1 LSRKVVQVN
10 EVYLP
15 LFENEDRYLVLYGS
29 AGSGKSVFAADKI
42 VARTVGQA
50 GHRFLVIRKVAN
62 TIRSSAYQL
71 IIDRISEF
79 GLRSEFDVNKT
90 EMRIT
95 HRPTGNEILMGGL
108 DDVEKLKSITGI
120 TGVWIEEATEIT
132 SDDFDQID
140 LRLRGETLNYKQI
153 ILSFNP
159 IDERHWLKQRFFDN
173 TPEFCTVVKTTYRD
187 NEFLDDEY
195 KRTLELKAK
204 VNPNYYRIYVLGE
217 WGREDIDKP
226 FIYNFERSK
235 HVGKVTMEDKELR
248 FSTDF
253 NFNPFATIV
262 CQMWFDKDGHH
273 IRVLKE
279 HALVNKGVIDK
290 IELIKTSYTAK
301 DMATCLWTGDATQRK
316 RTVEQNIVNGKNLHA
331 WEQIDRAFRLGKR
344 LQVPNVNPNVSRS
357 RDLCNF
363 VFALHPDLV
372 IDESC
377 TVLINEIMYTEAD
390 DSGGINKKNRSND
403 NQKADFLDCFRY
415 ALNTWCNDIMDNP
428 KKYGIK

>member
-1 LSRKVVQVN
+1 VQKKIRIN
-10 EVYLP
+10 HVYLP
-15 LFENEDRYLVLYGS
+15 YLKNKDRYLILYGS
-29 AGSGKSVFAADKI
+29 AGSGKSVFAAQKV
-42 VARTVGQA
+42 VARLVGEA
-50 GHRFLVIRKVAN
+50 GHRMLVVRKVAN
-62 TIRSSAYQL
+62 TLRSSVFQL
-71 IIDRISEF
+71 IIDTIRSYGLFDEF
-79 GLRSEFDVNKT
+79 NINKS

-95 HRPTGNEILMGGL
+95 HNPTGNEILMGGL
-108 DDVEKLKSITGI
+108 DDVEKLKSIA
-120 TGVWIEEATEIT
+120 GVTSIWIEEATELT
-132 SDDFDQID
+132 ADDFDQID
-140 LRLRGETLNYKQI
+140 LRLRGETENYKQI
-153 ILSFNP
+153 VLSFNP
-159 IDERHWLKQRFFDN
+159 IDERHWLKGRFFDN
-173 TPEFCTVVKTTYRD
+173 ELEDATILKTTYRD
-187 NEFLDDEY
+187 NDFLDEDY

-226 FIYNFERSK
+226 FIYNFERIK
-235 HVGKVTMEDKELR
+235 HVGKVVREDKELR

-390 DSGGINKKNRSND
+390 DAGGINKKNRSND

>member
-1 LSRKVVQVN
+1 MQKEILIN
-10 EVYLP
+10 DTYLP
-15 LFENEDRYLVLYGS
+15 YVKNKDRYLVLYGS
-29 AGSGKSVFAADKI
+29 AGSGKSVFAAQKLI
-42 VARTVGQA
+42 IRLATELH
-50 GHRFLVIRKVAN
+50 HRFLVVRKVAN
-62 TIRSSAYQL
+62 TIRSSAFQL
-71 IIDRISEF
+71 ILDVIAEF
-79 GLRSEFDVNKT
+79 GIREHFTVNKT
-90 EMRIT
+90 EMKIT
-95 HRPTGNEILMGGL
+95 YTRNGNEIWFGGL
-108 DDVEKLKSITGI
+108 DDVEKLKSIAGI
-120 TGVWIEEATEIT
+120 TSIWIEEATELT
-132 SDDFDQID
+132 SNDFDQID

-159 IDERHWLKQRFFDN
+159 IDERHWLKKRFFDQDL
-173 TPEFCTVVKTTYRD
+173 EACKIVHTTYKD

-204 VNPNYYRIYVLGE
+204 VNPNYYRIYVLGL

-235 HVGKVTMEDKELR
+235 HVGKVVREDKELR

-377 TVLINEIMYTEAD
+377 TILINEIMYTEAD
-390 DSGGINKKNRSND
+390 DAGGINKKNRSND